1 MKISTKGRYGMRIML
16 DVAKNRAGGPVRIAD
31 VCARQSISPKYAEQI
46 MGLLSRGGLLRSV
59 RGAQGGYT
67 LVKKPEEYS
76 AAEILKCAEGEL
88 SVVECVQDGASCDRA
103 EGCVMRTFW
112 AGLNGAIEGYL
123 NAVTLQSL
131 IDSDP
136 NAADFY
142 SI

>member
-16 DVAKNRAGGPVRIAD
+16 DVAKNCAGGPVRIAD
-31 VCARQSISPKYAEQI
+31 VCARQQISPKYAEQI
-46 MGLLSRGGLLRSV
+46 MGQLSRGGLLRSV

-67 LVKKPEEYS
+67 LVKRPAEYT
-76 AAEILKCAEGEL
+76 AAEILRCTEGEL
-88 SVVECVQDGASCDRA
+88 SVVGCVQDGSSCVRG

-112 AGLNGAIEGYL
+112 AGLNGALEAYL

-131 IDSDP
+131 LDSDP
-136 NAADFY
+136 DAADFY